1 MSDELIKC
9 KFEYFDPHYL
19 CSDFGR
25 AMKWVFLPK
34 KLFITNLTSFQVRLF
49 DQILLQFYVLKSII
63 FFFFNG
69 AANIIF

>member
-34 KLFITNLTSFQVRLF
+34 KLFITKGGDNEL
-49 DQILLQFYVLKSII
+49 
-63 FFFFNG
+63 
-69 AANIIF
+69 

>member
-34 KLFITNLTSFQVRLF
+34 KLFITKGGDN
-49 DQILLQFYVLKSII
+49 D
-63 FFFFNG
+63 NP
-69 AANIIF
+69 AN